1 MKSKSLFPTHKPMF
15 MLPLPQGPK
24 HFYKCL
30 TVVVVIG
37 LHVFVVWMLSHL
49 IEPYTFQATPKVDA
63 LKVSF
68 VSLAP
73 AKKPSHEK
81 TESQPEKSV
90 TPQSTLNSSVSS
102 VPEKSK
108 NSPTNVQTL
117 NVQTLASKTAS
128 KEVVQNN
135 LNNKQQAQPK
145 TTLNNLV
152 SSQAVQPTERRAAH
166 NDKKLSS
173 TDLEKTQ
180 TEHLSQNTN
189 SETKSGGVKTP
200 ATQQEYSKAPSTQVE
215 HDDVVQV
222 SSVDVLSFGGLDYD
236 DRELKQ
242 QNRLVELR
250 IRINEKGQPINIQ
263 LRQSSGIQSLDERVM
278 QATRKSRFKPH
289 KINGRAVTIVV
300 DFPVQLKL
308 NRGR

>member
-1 MKSKSLFPTHKPMF
+1 MKSKSLFPTHKPMV
-15 MLPLPQGPK
+15 MLPLPQRPK

-49 IEPYTFQATPKVDA
+49 IEPYTFKATPKVDA

-68 VSLAP
+68 VSLAS
-73 AKKPSHEK
+73 ANKPSTEK

-90 TPQSTLNSSVSS
+90 TPQSKLNSSVSS
-102 VPEKSK
+102 VPEESK
-108 NSPTNVQTL
+108 NSPI
-117 NVQTLASKTAS
+117 NVQTLASKTAP

-145 TTLNNLV
+145 TTLNN
-152 SSQAVQPTERRAAH
+152 STSIQSAQPTERRVAH
-166 NDKKLSS
+166 TDKQLNS
-173 TDLEKTQ
+173 TALEQTQ
-180 TEHLSQNTN
+180 TEHLLSSN

-200 ATQQEYSKAPSTQVE
+200 ATQQEYSKAQSTQVE

-263 LRQSSGIQSLDERVM
+263 LHQSSGIQSLDERVI
-278 QATRKSRFKPH
+278 QAARKSRFKPH

>member
-49 IEPYTFQATPKVDA
+49 IEPYTFQASPKVDA

-73 AKKPSHEK
+73 AKKPSAEK
-81 TESQPEKSV
+81 TESQPKKSV
-90 TPQSTLNSSVSS
+90 TPKSTLNSSVSS
-102 VPEKSK
+102 IPEESK
-108 NSPTNVQTL
+108 NSPTNA
-117 NVQTLASKTAS
+117 QTLASKTAS

-135 LNNKQQAQPK
+135 LNDKQQAPSK
-145 TTLNNLV
+145 TTLNNSTPL
-152 SSQAVQPTERRAAH
+152 QPLQRTERRVAH
-166 NDKKLSS
+166 IDKQQSS
-173 TDLEKTQ
+173 TDLEQTQ
-180 TEHLSQNTN
+180 TEHLPQNTN

-250 IRINEKGQPINIQ
+250 IRINEKGQPIDIQ
-263 LRQSSGIQSLDERVM
+263 LSQSSGIQSLDERVM

>member
-1 MKSKSLFPTHKPMF
+1 MV

-49 IEPYTFQATPKVDA
+49 IEPYTFKATPKVDA

-73 AKKPSHEK
+73 AKKPSAEK
-81 TESQPEKSV
+81 TESQPKNSV
-90 TPQSTLNSSVSS
+90 TPQSTLNSSVSHA
-102 VPEKSK
+102 PDQPK
-108 NSPTNVQTL
+108 NSPT

-128 KEVVQNN
+128 KEAVQNN
-135 LNNKQQAQPK
+135 LNDKQQVQSK
-145 TTLNNLV
+145 TTLNNSTSL
-152 SSQAVQPTERRAAH
+152 QPAQRTERLVTH
-166 NDKKLSS
+166 TDKKLSS
-173 TDLEKTQ
+173 TDFEQTQ
-180 TEHLSQNTN
+180 TEQLPQNTN

-200 ATQQEYSKAPSTQVE
+200 AMQQEYSKAPSTQVE

-263 LRQSSGIQSLDERVM
+263 LRQSSGIQSLDERVI
-278 QATRKSRFKPH
+278 QAVRKSRFKPH

>member
-37 LHVFVVWMLSHL
+37 LHVFAVWMLSHL

-117 NVQTLASKTAS
+117 ASKTVS

-135 LNNKQQAQPK
+135 LNNKQQAELK

-173 TDLEKTQ
+173 TDLEQTQ
-180 TEHLSQNTN
+180 TEHLPQNTN

-200 ATQQEYSKAPSTQVE
+200 TTQQEYSKAPSTQVE

-250 IRINEKGQPINIQ
+250 IRINEKGQPIDIQ
-263 LRQSSGIQSLDERVM
+263 LRQSSGIQSLDERVI
-278 QATRKSRFKPH
+278 QAARKSRFKPH

-308 NRGR
+308 IRGR

>member
-15 MLPLPQGPK
+15 ILPLPQRPK

-49 IEPYTFQATPKVDA
+49 IEPYTFATSPKVDA

-73 AKKPSHEK
+73 AKRPSAEK
-81 TESQPEKSV
+81 IESQPKKSV
-90 TPQSTLNSSVSS
+90 TLKSTLNSSVSS
-102 VPEKSK
+102 IPEESK
-108 NSPTNVQTL
+108 NSPTNVQAL
-117 NVQTLASKTAS
+117 VSKTAS

-135 LNNKQQAQPK
+135 LSDKQQVQPK
-145 TTLNNLV
+145 TTLNNSTSL
-152 SSQAVQPTERRAAH
+152 QPLQRTERRAVH
-166 NDKKLSS
+166 NNKKLSS
-173 TDLEKTQ
+173 TDLEQTQ
-180 TEHLSQNTN
+180 TEHLLQSTN

-250 IRINEKGQPINIQ
+250 IRINEKGQPIDIQ
-263 LRQSSGIQSLDERVM
+263 LRQSSGIASLDERVM

>member
-1 MKSKSLFPTHKPMF
+1 MKSKSLFPTHKPMV
-15 MLPLPQGPK
+15 MLPFSQGPK

-30 TVVVVIG
+30 TVVVVIS
-37 LHVFVVWMLSHL
+37 LHVFVVRMLSHL

-73 AKKPSHEK
+73 AKKPSTEK

-102 VPEKSK
+102 VPEESK
-108 NSPTNVQTL
+108 NSPT

-128 KEVVQNN
+128 KEIVQNN
-135 LNNKQQAQPK
+135 LNDKQQAQPK
-145 TTLNNLV
+145 TTLNN
-152 SSQAVQPTERRAAH
+152 SASIQPLQHTERRAVH

-173 TDLEKTQ
+173 TDLEQTQ
-180 TEHLSQNTN
+180 TEHLPQNTN

-200 ATQQEYSKAPSTQVE
+200 AMQQEYSKAPSTQVE

-250 IRINEKGQPINIQ
+250 IRINEKGQPIDIQ
-263 LRQSSGIQSLDERVM
+263 LRQSSGIQSLDERVIK
-278 QATRKSRFKPH
+278 ATRKSRFKPH

>member
-1 MKSKSLFPTHKPMF
+1 MKSKLLFPTHKPMF

-73 AKKPSHEK
+73 AKKPSAEK
-81 TESQPEKSV
+81 TESQPKKSV
-90 TPQSTLNSSVSS
+90 TPQSTLSSSVSS
-102 VPEKSK
+102 VPEESR
-108 NSPTNVQTL
+108 NSPTNI
-117 NVQTLASKTAS
+117 QTLASKTAS

-135 LNNKQQAQPK
+135 LNDKQQAQPK
-145 TTLNNLV
+145 TTLNNSTSL
-152 SSQAVQPTERRAAH
+152 QPLQLTERRAVH

-173 TDLEKTQ
+173 TDLEQTQ
-180 TEHLSQNTN
+180 MEHLPQSSN

-200 ATQQEYSKAPSTQVE
+200 AMQQEYSKAPSTQVE

-250 IRINEKGQPINIQ
+250 IRINEKGQPIDIQ
-263 LRQSSGIQSLDERVM
+263 LRQSSGIQSLDERVI

-289 KINGRAVTIVV
+289 KINGRAVNIVV

>member
-1 MKSKSLFPTHKPMF
+1 MKSKSLFPTHKPMV

-49 IEPYTFQATPKVDA
+49 IEPYTFQASPKVDA

-73 AKKPSHEK
+73 AKKPSAEK
-81 TESQPEKSV
+81 IESQPKKSV
-90 TPQSTLNSSVSS
+90 TLKSTLNSSVSS
-102 VPEKSK
+102 APEESK
-108 NSPTNVQTL
+108 NSPTNVQAL
-117 NVQTLASKTAS
+117 VSKTAS

-135 LNNKQQAQPK
+135 LSDKQQVQPK
-145 TTLNNLV
+145 TTLNNSTSL
-152 SSQAVQPTERRAAH
+152 QPLQRTERRAVH

-173 TDLEKTQ
+173 TDSEQTQ
-180 TEHLSQNTN
+180 TEHLLQSTN

-250 IRINEKGQPINIQ
+250 IRINEKGQPIDIQ
-263 LRQSSGIQSLDERVM
+263 LRQSSGIASLDERVM

>member
-1 MKSKSLFPTHKPMF
+1 MKSKSLFPTHKPMV

-30 TVVVVIG
+30 TVAVVIG

-49 IEPYTFQATPKVDA
+49 IEPYTFKATPKVDA

-73 AKKPSHEK
+73 AKKPSAENI
-81 TESQPEKSV
+81 ESQPKKSV
-90 TPQSTLNSSVSS
+90 TPQSMLNSSVSS
-102 VPEKSK
+102 VPEESK
-108 NSPTNVQTL
+108 NSPTNVQI
-117 NVQTLASKTAS
+117 LASKTAS

-135 LNNKQQAQPK
+135 LNDKQQAQPK
-145 TTLNNLV
+145 TTLNNSTSL
-152 SSQAVQPTERRAAH
+152 QPLQHTERRVVH

-173 TDLEKTQ
+173 TDLEQTQ
-180 TEHLSQNTN
+180 TEHLPQNTN

-200 ATQQEYSKAPSTQVE
+200 AMQQEYSKAPSTQVE

-222 SSVDVLSFGGLDYD
+222 SSVDVLSFGGLDYA

-250 IRINEKGQPINIQ
+250 IRINEKGQPIDIQ

-278 QATRKSRFKPH
+278 QAARKSRFKPH

>member
-1 MKSKSLFPTHKPMF
+1 MV
-15 MLPLPQGPK
+15 MLPLPQRPK

-49 IEPYTFQATPKVDA
+49 IEPYTFKATPKVDA

-73 AKKPSHEK
+73 AKKPSVEK
-81 TESQPEKSV
+81 TESQPKNSV
-90 TPQSTLNSSVSS
+90 TPQSTLNSSVSHA
-102 VPEKSK
+102 PDQPK
-108 NSPTNVQTL
+108 NSLT

-135 LNNKQQAQPK
+135 LNDKQQAQPK
-145 TTLNNLV
+145 TTLNNLA
-152 SSQAVQPTERRAAH
+152 SSQAAQPTERRAAH
-166 NDKKLSS
+166 NYKKLSS
-173 TDLEKTQ
+173 TDLEQTQ
-180 TEHLSQNTN
+180 TEQLPQNTN
-189 SETKSGGVKTP
+189 SETKSAGVKTP
-200 ATQQEYSKAPSTQVE
+200 AMQQEYSKAPSTQVE

-236 DRELKQ
+236 DRELKH

-263 LRQSSGIQSLDERVM
+263 LRQSSGIQSLDERVI
-278 QATRKSRFKPH
+278 QAARKSRFKPH

>member
-1 MKSKSLFPTHKPMF
+1 MKSKSLFPTHKPMV

-49 IEPYTFQATPKVDA
+49 IEPYTFQASPKVDA

-73 AKKPSHEK
+73 AKKPSAEK
-81 TESQPEKSV
+81 IESQPKKSV

-102 VPEKSK
+102 VPEESK
-108 NSPTNVQTL
+108 NSPTNVQS
-117 NVQTLASKTAS
+117 LASKTAS

-135 LNNKQQAQPK
+135 LSDKQQAQSK
-145 TTLNNLV
+145 TTLNNSTSL
-152 SSQAVQPTERRAAH
+152 QPLQPTERRAVH
-166 NDKKLSS
+166 TDKQLSS
-173 TDLEKTQ
+173 TDSEQ
-180 TEHLSQNTN
+180 TKSEHLLENT
-189 SETKSGGVKTP
+189 SSTTKSGGVKTP
-200 ATQQEYSKAPSTQVE
+200 ATQQEYSKAHSTEVE

-250 IRINEKGQPINIQ
+250 IRINEKGQPIDIQ
-263 LRQSSGIQSLDERVM
+263 LRQSSGIASLDERVM

>member
-1 MKSKSLFPTHKPMF
+1 MKSKSLFPTHKPMV

-49 IEPYTFQATPKVDA
+49 IEPYTFQASPKVNA

-73 AKKPSHEK
+73 AKKPSAEK
-81 TESQPEKSV
+81 IESQPKKSV
-90 TPQSTLNSSVSS
+90 TSQSTLNSSVSS
-102 VPEKSK
+102 VPEESK

-117 NVQTLASKTAS
+117 VSKTAS

-135 LNNKQQAQPK
+135 LNDKQQAQPK
-145 TTLNNLV
+145 TTLNN
-152 SSQAVQPTERRAAH
+152 SASIQSAQPTERRAVH

-173 TDLEKTQ
+173 TDLEQTQ
-180 TEHLSQNTN
+180 TEHLLSSN

-250 IRINEKGQPINIQ
+250 IRINEKGEPIDIQ
-263 LRQSSGIQSLDERVM
+263 LSQSSGIQSLDERVM
-278 QATRKSRFKPH
+278 QAARKSRFKPH

>member
-1 MKSKSLFPTHKPMF
+1 MKSKLLFPTHKPMV

-37 LHVFVVWMLSHL
+37 VHVFVVWMLSHL
-49 IEPYTFQATPKVDA
+49 IEPYTFQASPKVDA

-73 AKKPSHEK
+73 AKKPSVEK
-81 TESQPEKSV
+81 TESQPKKSV
-90 TPQSTLNSSVSS
+90 MPKSTLNSSVSS
-102 VPEKSK
+102 VPEESK

-117 NVQTLASKTAS
+117 VSKTAS

-135 LNNKQQAQPK
+135 LNDKQQAQPK
-145 TTLNNLV
+145 TTLNNLA
-152 SSQAVQPTERRAAH
+152 SSQAAQPTERLATH
-166 NDKKLSS
+166 NNKKLSS
-173 TDLEKTQ
+173 THLEQTQ
-180 TEHLSQNTN
+180 TEHLPQNTN

-250 IRINEKGQPINIQ
+250 IRINEKGQPIDIQ

-278 QATRKSRFKPH
+278 QAARKSRFKPH

>member
-1 MKSKSLFPTHKPMF
+1 MKSKSLFPTHKPMV
-15 MLPLPQGPK
+15 MLPLPQRPK

-49 IEPYTFQATPKVDA
+49 IEPYTFKATPKVDA

-68 VSLAP
+68 VSLAS
-73 AKKPSHEK
+73 ANKPSTEK

-90 TPQSTLNSSVSS
+90 TPQSKLNSSVSS
-102 VPEKSK
+102 VPEESK
-108 NSPTNVQTL
+108 NSPI
-117 NVQTLASKTAS
+117 NVQTLASKTAP

-135 LNNKQQAQPK
+135 LNDKQQAQPK
-145 TTLNNLV
+145 TTLNN
-152 SSQAVQPTERRAAH
+152 STSIQSAQRTERRVAH
-166 NDKKLSS
+166 TDKKLSS
-173 TDLEKTQ
+173 TDLEQTQ
-180 TEHLSQNTN
+180 TEQLPQNAN

-200 ATQQEYSKAPSTQVE
+200 AMQQEYSKAPSTQVE

-263 LRQSSGIQSLDERVM
+263 LRQSSGIQSLDERVIK
-278 QATRKSRFKPH
+278 AARKSRFKPH

>member
-1 MKSKSLFPTHKPMF
+1 MKSKSLFPTYKPMVK
-15 MLPLPQGPK
+15 LPLLQGPK

-30 TVVVVIG
+30 TVVVVIA

-49 IEPYTFQATPKVDA
+49 IEPYTFKATPKVDA

-73 AKKPSHEK
+73 AKKPSPDQ
-81 TESQPEKSV
+81 TESKPIEKSLA
-90 TPQSTLNSSVSS
+90 PKSTLNSSVSS
-102 VPEKSK
+102 VPEESK
-108 NSPTNVQTL
+108 NSPK

-135 LNNKQQAQPK
+135 LSDKQQAQSK
-145 TTLNNLV
+145 TNLNTLAPL
-152 SSQAVQPTERRAAH
+152 QPAQRTERRVAH
-166 NDKKLSS
+166 TDKKLSS
-173 TDLEKTQ
+173 TDIEQ
-180 TEHLSQNTN
+180 PQREHLLENT
-189 SETKSGGVKTP
+189 SSTTKSGGVKTS

-242 QNRLVELR
+242 QNRLVEVR
-250 IRINEKGQPINIQ
+250 IRINEKGQPIDIQ
-263 LRQSSGIQSLDERVM
+263 LRQSSGIASLDERVM
-278 QATRKSRFKPH
+278 QAARKSRFKPH

>member
-1 MKSKSLFPTHKPMF
+1 MNSKSLFPTHKPMV

-49 IEPYTFQATPKVDA
+49 IEPYTFKATPKVDA

-73 AKKPSHEK
+73 AKKPAVEK
-81 TESQPEKSV
+81 TESQPKNSV
-90 TPQSTLNSSVSS
+90 TPKSTLNSSVSHA
-102 VPEKSK
+102 PDQPKKSL
-108 NSPTNVQTL
+108 T

-128 KEVVQNN
+128 KEVMQNN
-135 LNNKQQAQPK
+135 LNDKQQAQPK
-145 TTLNNLV
+145 TTLNNLA
-152 SSQAVQPTERRAAH
+152 SSQTAQRTERLATH
-166 NDKKLSS
+166 TDKKLSS
-173 TDLEKTQ
+173 TELEQTQ
-180 TEHLSQNTN
+180 TEQLTQNAN

-200 ATQQEYSKAPSTQVE
+200 AMQQEYSKAPSTQVE
-215 HDDVVQV
+215 YDDVVQV

-250 IRINEKGQPINIQ
+250 IRINEKGQPIDIQ
-263 LRQSSGIQSLDERVM
+263 LRQSSGIQSLDERVI

>member
-1 MKSKSLFPTHKPMF
+1 MKSKSLFPTHKPMV

-49 IEPYTFQATPKVDA
+49 IEPYTFQASPKVDA

-73 AKKPSHEK
+73 AKKPAAEK
-81 TESQPEKSV
+81 TESQPKKSV

-102 VPEKSK
+102 VPEESK
-108 NSPTNVQTL
+108 NSPT

-135 LNNKQQAQPK
+135 LNDKQQAPSK
-145 TTLNNLV
+145 TSLNNSTSL
-152 SSQAVQPTERRAAH
+152 QPLQRTERLAVH

-173 TDLEKTQ
+173 TDFEQTQ
-180 TEHLSQNTN
+180 TEHLPQNTN
-189 SETKSGGVKTP
+189 TETKSGGVKTP
-200 ATQQEYSKAPSTQVE
+200 AMQQEYSKAPSTQVE

-250 IRINEKGQPINIQ
+250 IRINEKGQPIDIQ

>member
-1 MKSKSLFPTHKPMF
+1 MKSKSLFPAYKPMVK
-15 MLPLPQGPK
+15 LPLPQGPK

-30 TVVVVIG
+30 TVIVVIG

-49 IEPYTFQATPKVDA
+49 IEPYTFQASPKVDA

-73 AKKPSHEK
+73 AKKRSAEK
-81 TESQPEKSV
+81 IESKPKKSV
-90 TPQSTLNSSVSS
+90 TPQSTLNNSISS
-102 VPEKSK
+102 VPEESK

-117 NVQTLASKTAS
+117 ASKTAT

-135 LNNKQQAQPK
+135 LNDKQQAQPK
-145 TTLNNLV
+145 TTLNNLA
-152 SSQAVQPTERRAAH
+152 SSQATQPTERRVAH
-166 NDKKLSS
+166 TDKPLNS
-173 TDLEKTQ
+173 TDLEQTQ
-180 TEHLSQNTN
+180 TEQLPQNTN

-200 ATQQEYSKAPSTQVE
+200 AMQQEYSKAPSTQVE

-242 QNRLVELR
+242 QNRLIELR
-250 IRINEKGQPINIQ
+250 IRINEKGQPIDIQ

-278 QATRKSRFKPH
+278 QAARKSRFKPH

>member
-1 MKSKSLFPTHKPMF
+1 MKSKSLFPTHKPIV

-49 IEPYTFQATPKVDA
+49 IEPYTFKATPKVDA

-73 AKKPSHEK
+73 AKKRSAEK
-81 TESQPEKSV
+81 IESKPKKSV
-90 TPQSTLNSSVSS
+90 TPQSTLSSSVSS
-102 VPEKSK
+102 VPEESK
-108 NSPTNVQTL
+108 NSPTNI
-117 NVQTLASKTAS
+117 QTLASKTAS
-128 KEVVQNN
+128 KEAVQNN
-135 LNNKQQAQPK
+135 LNDKQQVQSK
-145 TTLNNLV
+145 TTLNNSTSL
-152 SSQAVQPTERRAAH
+152 QPAQRTERLVTH
-166 NDKKLSS
+166 TDKKLSS
-173 TDLEKTQ
+173 TDLEQTQ
-180 TEHLSQNTN
+180 TEQLPQNAN

-200 ATQQEYSKAPSTQVE
+200 AMQQEYSKAPSTQVE

-263 LRQSSGIQSLDERVM
+263 LRQSSGIQSLDERAI
-278 QATRKSRFKPH
+278 QAARKSRFKPH

>member
-1 MKSKSLFPTHKPMF
+1 MKSKSLFPTHEPMGK
-15 MLPLPQGPK
+15 LPFTQGPK

-30 TVVVVIG
+30 TVAVVIG

-49 IEPYTFQATPKVDA
+49 IEPYTFATSPKVDA

-73 AKKPSHEK
+73 AKKPSPDQ
-81 TESQPEKSV
+81 TESKPIEKSLA
-90 TPQSTLNSSVSS
+90 PESTLNSSVSS
-102 VPEKSK
+102 IPEESK
-108 NSPTNVQTL
+108 NSPK

-135 LNNKQQAQPK
+135 LSDKQQVQPK
-145 TTLNNLV
+145 TSLNNLA
-152 SSQAVQPTERRAAH
+152 SSQPVQPIERRAAH
-166 NDKKLSS
+166 TDKKLSS
-173 TDLEKTQ
+173 TALEQTQ
-180 TEHLSQNTN
+180 RERLLENT
-189 SETKSGGVKTP
+189 SSTTKSGGVKTP

-250 IRINEKGQPINIQ
+250 IRINEKGQPIDIQ
-263 LRQSSGIQSLDERVM
+263 LRQSSGIASLDERVM
-278 QATRKSRFKPH
+278 QAARKSRFKPH

>member
-1 MKSKSLFPTHKPMF
+1 MKSKSLFPTHKPMV

-30 TVVVVIG
+30 TVVMVIG

-73 AKKPSHEK
+73 AKKPSVEK
-81 TESQPEKSV
+81 TESQPKKSV
-90 TPQSTLNSSVSS
+90 TPQSMLSSS
-102 VPEKSK
+102 VPEESK
-108 NSPTNVQTL
+108 NSPT

-135 LNNKQQAQPK
+135 LNDKQQAQPK
-145 TTLNNLV
+145 TTLNNSTSL
-152 SSQAVQPTERRAAH
+152 QPLQLTERRAVH

-173 TDLEKTQ
+173 TDLEQTQ
-180 TEHLSQNTN
+180 TEHLPQNTN

-200 ATQQEYSKAPSTQVE
+200 VMQQEYSKAPSTQVE

-250 IRINEKGQPINIQ
+250 IRINEKGQPIDIQ
-263 LRQSSGIQSLDERVM
+263 LRQSSGIQSLDERVI
-278 QATRKSRFKPH
+278 QAARKSRFKPH

>member
-1 MKSKSLFPTHKPMF
+1 MKSKSLFPTHEPMGK
-15 MLPLPQGPK
+15 LPLLQGPK

-30 TVVVVIG
+30 TVAVVIG

-49 IEPYTFQATPKVDA
+49 IEPYTFATSPKVDA

-73 AKKPSHEK
+73 AKKPSSDQ
-81 TESQPEKSV
+81 TESKPIEKSLA
-90 TPQSTLNSSVSS
+90 PKSTLNSSVSS
-102 VPEKSK
+102 IPEESK
-108 NSPTNVQTL
+108 NSPK

-135 LNNKQQAQPK
+135 LSDKQQVQPK
-145 TTLNNLV
+145 TSLNNSAPLQ
-152 SSQAVQPTERRAAH
+152 SVQPTERRVAH
-166 NDKKLSS
+166 TDKQPSS
-173 TDLEKTQ
+173 TDLEELQ
-180 TEHLSQNTN
+180 REHFSENT
-189 SETKSGGVKTP
+189 SSTTKSGGVKTP

-250 IRINEKGQPINIQ
+250 IRINEKGQPIDIQ
-263 LRQSSGIQSLDERVM
+263 LRQSSGIASLDERVM

>member
-1 MKSKSLFPTHKPMF
+1 MKSKSLFPTHKPIV

-24 HFYKCL
+24 HFYKCFL

-49 IEPYTFQATPKVDA
+49 IEPYTFKATPKVDA

-73 AKKPSHEK
+73 AKKRSAEK
-81 TESQPEKSV
+81 IESKPKKSV
-90 TPQSTLNSSVSS
+90 TPQSTLSSSVSS
-102 VPEKSK
+102 VPEESK

-117 NVQTLASKTAS
+117 VSKTAT

-135 LNNKQQAQPK
+135 LNDKQQAQLK

-173 TDLEKTQ
+173 TDLEQTQ
-180 TEHLSQNTN
+180 TEHLPQNTN

-215 HDDVVQV
+215 HNDVVQV

-250 IRINEKGQPINIQ
+250 IRINEKGQPIDIQ
-263 LRQSSGIQSLDERVM
+263 LRQSSGIQNLDERVM
-278 QATRKSRFKPH
+278 QAARKSRFKPH

>member
-1 MKSKSLFPTHKPMF
+1 MKSKSLFPTHKPMV

-49 IEPYTFQATPKVDA
+49 IEPYTFKATPKVDA

-73 AKKPSHEK
+73 AKKPSAEK
-81 TESQPEKSV
+81 TESQPKKSV
-90 TPQSTLNSSVSS
+90 TPQSTLSSSVSS
-102 VPEKSK
+102 VPEESK
-108 NSPTNVQTL
+108 NSPTNI
-117 NVQTLASKTAS
+117 QTLASKTAP

-135 LNNKQQAQPK
+135 LKDKQQAQPK
-145 TTLNNLV
+145 TTLNN
-152 SSQAVQPTERRAAH
+152 STSIQPLQLTERRAVH

-173 TDLEKTQ
+173 TDLEQTQ
-180 TEHLSQNTN
+180 TEHLPQNTN

-250 IRINEKGQPINIQ
+250 IRINEKGQPIDIQ
-263 LRQSSGIQSLDERVM
+263 LRQSSGVQSLDERVM
-278 QATRKSRFKPH
+278 QAARKSRFKPH

>member
-1 MKSKSLFPTHKPMF
+1 MV

-49 IEPYTFQATPKVDA
+49 IEPYTFQASPKVDA

-73 AKKPSHEK
+73 AKKPSAEK
-81 TESQPEKSV
+81 TESQPKKSV
-90 TPQSTLNSSVSS
+90 TPKSTLNSSVSS
-102 VPEKSK
+102 VPEESK

-117 NVQTLASKTAS
+117 ASKTAA

-135 LNNKQQAQPK
+135 LNDKQQAPSK
-145 TTLNNLV
+145 TSLNNSTSL
-152 SSQAVQPTERRAAH
+152 QPLQRTERLAVH

-173 TDLEKTQ
+173 TDLEQTQ
-180 TEHLSQNTN
+180 TEHLPQNTN

-200 ATQQEYSKAPSTQVE
+200 AMQQEYSKAPSTQVE

-250 IRINEKGQPINIQ
+250 IRINEKGQPIDIQ

>member
-1 MKSKSLFPTHKPMF
+1 MKSKSLFPTHKPMT
-15 MLPLPQGPK
+15 MLPLPQEPK

-49 IEPYTFQATPKVDA
+49 IEPYTFATSPKVDA

-73 AKKPSHEK
+73 AKKLLNDQ
-81 TESQPEKSV
+81 TESNPIEKSLA
-90 TPQSTLNSSVSS
+90 PKSTLNSSVSS
-102 VPEKSK
+102 IPEKSK
-108 NSPTNVQTL
+108 NSPK

-135 LNNKQQAQPK
+135 LSDKQQVQPK
-145 TTLNNLV
+145 TILNNSTSL
-152 SSQAVQPTERRAAH
+152 QPVQPTERRAVH
-166 NDKKLSS
+166 TDKQLSS
-173 TDLEKTQ
+173 TDSEQ
-180 TEHLSQNTN
+180 TKSEHLLENT
-189 SETKSGGVKTP
+189 SSTTKSGGVKTP

-250 IRINEKGQPINIQ
+250 IRINEKGQPIDIQ
-263 LRQSSGIQSLDERVM
+263 LRQSSGIASLDERVM

>member
-1 MKSKSLFPTHKPMF
+1 MKSKSLFPTHKPMV

-49 IEPYTFQATPKVDA
+49 IEPYTFKASPKVDA

-73 AKKPSHEK
+73 AKKPSAEK
-81 TESQPEKSV
+81 TESQPEKIV
-90 TPQSTLNSSVSS
+90 TPQSTLSSSVSS

-117 NVQTLASKTAS
+117 VSKTAP
-128 KEVVQNN
+128 KEIVQNN
-135 LNNKQQAQPK
+135 LNDKQQAQSK
-145 TTLNNLV
+145 TTLNNSASIQPL
-152 SSQAVQPTERRAAH
+152 QPTERRAVH

-173 TDLEKTQ
+173 TDLEQTQ
-180 TEHLSQNTN
+180 TEHLPQNIN

-200 ATQQEYSKAPSTQVE
+200 AMQQEYSKAPSTQVE

-250 IRINEKGQPINIQ
+250 IRINEKGQPFDIQ
-263 LRQSSGIQSLDERVM
+263 LRQSSGVQSLDERVI
-278 QATRKSRFKPH
+278 QAVRKSRFKPH

>member
-1 MKSKSLFPTHKPMF
+1 MKSKSLFPTHKPMV

-49 IEPYTFQATPKVDA
+49 IEPYTFKATPKVDA

-73 AKKPSHEK
+73 AKKPSAEK
-81 TESQPEKSV
+81 TESQPKNSV
-90 TPQSTLNSSVSS
+90 TPKSTLNSSVSHA
-102 VPEKSK
+102 PDQPK
-108 NSPTNVQTL
+108 NSLT

-128 KEVVQNN
+128 KQVVQNN
-135 LNNKQQAQPK
+135 LNDKQQAQPK
-145 TTLNNLV
+145 TSLNNLA
-152 SSQAVQPTERRAAH
+152 SSQAVQPTERRTVH
-166 NDKKLSS
+166 TDKQLGSTDIEQTKSEHLLENTSS
-173 TDLEKTQ
+173 T
-180 TEHLSQNTN
+180 
-189 SETKSGGVKTP
+189 TKSGGVKTS
-200 ATQQEYSKAPSTQVE
+200 ATQQEYSKASSTQVE
-215 HDDVVQV
+215 HDDAVQV

-250 IRINEKGQPINIQ
+250 IRINEKGQPIDIQ

-300 DFPVQLKL
+300 DFPIQLKL
-308 NRGR
+308 NRDR

>member
-1 MKSKSLFPTHKPMF
+1 MKSKSLFPTHKPMV

-49 IEPYTFQATPKVDA
+49 IEPYTFQASPKVDA

-73 AKKPSHEK
+73 AKKPSAEK
-81 TESQPEKSV
+81 IESQPKKSV
-90 TPQSTLNSSVSS
+90 TLKSTLNSSVSS
-102 VPEKSK
+102 APEESK
-108 NSPTNVQTL
+108 NSPTNVQAL
-117 NVQTLASKTAS
+117 VSKTAS

-135 LNNKQQAQPK
+135 LSDKQQVQPK
-145 TTLNNLV
+145 TTLNNSTSL
-152 SSQAVQPTERRAAH
+152 QPVQPTERRAAH
-166 NDKKLSS
+166 TDKKLSL
-173 TDLEKTQ
+173 TALEQTQ
-180 TEHLSQNTN
+180 TEHLLQSSN
-189 SETKSGGVKTP
+189 SETQSGGIKTP
-200 ATQQEYSKAPSTQVE
+200 AMQQEYSKAPSTQVE

-250 IRINEKGQPINIQ
+250 IRINEKGQPIDIQ
-263 LRQSSGIQSLDERVM
+263 LRQSSGIASLDKRVM
-278 QATRKSRFKPH
+278 QAARKSRFKPH

>member
-1 MKSKSLFPTHKPMF
+1 MKSKSLFPTHEPMVK
-15 MLPLPQGPK
+15 LPFTQGPK
-24 HFYKCL
+24 HFYTCL
-30 TVVVVIG
+30 TVAVVIG
-37 LHVFVVWMLSHL
+37 LHLLVVWMLSHL
-49 IEPYTFQATPKVDA
+49 IEPYTFATSPKVDA

-73 AKKPSHEK
+73 AKKPSPDQA
-81 TESQPEKSV
+81 ESRPIEKSLA
-90 TPQSTLNSSVSS
+90 PKFTLNSSVSS
-102 VPEKSK
+102 VPEESK
-108 NSPTNVQTL
+108 NSPK

-135 LNNKQQAQPK
+135 LSDKQQAQSK
-145 TTLNNLV
+145 TNLNTLAPL
-152 SSQAVQPTERRAAH
+152 QPAQRTERRAAYT
-166 NDKKLSS
+166 DTQLSS
-173 TDLEKTQ
+173 TDLERPQ
-180 TEHLSQNTN
+180 REHLLENT
-189 SETKSGGVKTP
+189 SSTTKSGGVKTS
-200 ATQQEYSKAPSTQVE
+200 ATQQEYSKALSTQVE

-250 IRINEKGQPINIQ
+250 IRINEKGKPIDIQ
-263 LRQSSGIQSLDERVM
+263 LRQSSGIASLDERVM
-278 QATRKSRFKPH
+278 QAARKSRFKPH

>member
-1 MKSKSLFPTHKPMF
+1 MKSKSLFPTHKPMV

-30 TVVVVIG
+30 TVVVVIS

-49 IEPYTFQATPKVDA
+49 IEPYTFQASPKVDA

-73 AKKPSHEK
+73 AKKPSVEK
-81 TESQPEKSV
+81 IESKPKKSV

-102 VPEKSK
+102 VPEESK

-117 NVQTLASKTAS
+117 ASKTAP

-135 LNNKQQAQPK
+135 LSDKQQAQSK
-145 TTLNNLV
+145 TTLNNSTSL
-152 SSQAVQPTERRAAH
+152 QPLQPTERRAVH
-166 NDKKLSS
+166 TDKQLSS
-173 TDLEKTQ
+173 TDSEQ
-180 TEHLSQNTN
+180 TKSEHLLENT
-189 SETKSGGVKTP
+189 SSTTKSGGVKTP
-200 ATQQEYSKAPSTQVE
+200 ATQQEYSKAASTQVE

-250 IRINEKGQPINIQ
+250 IRINEKGQPIDIQ

-278 QATRKSRFKPH
+278 QAAGKSRFKPH

>member
-1 MKSKSLFPTHKPMF
+1 MKSKSLFPTHKPMV

-30 TVVVVIG
+30 TVVMVIG
-37 LHVFVVWMLSHL
+37 LHMFVVWMLSHL

-73 AKKPSHEK
+73 AKKPSVEK
-81 TESQPEKSV
+81 IESQAKKSV

-102 VPEKSK
+102 VPEESK

-117 NVQTLASKTAS
+117 VSKTAS

-145 TTLNNLV
+145 TTLNN
-152 SSQAVQPTERRAAH
+152 SASIQSAQPTEQRAVH

-173 TDLEKTQ
+173 TDLEQTQ
-180 TEHLSQNTN
+180 TEHLLSSN

-215 HDDVVQV
+215 QDDVVQV

-250 IRINEKGQPINIQ
+250 IRINEKGQPIDIQ

-278 QATRKSRFKPH
+278 QAARKSRFKPH

>member
-1 MKSKSLFPTHKPMF
+1 MKSKLLFPTHKPMV

-73 AKKPSHEK
+73 AKKPSVEK
-81 TESQPEKSV
+81 TESQPKNSV
-90 TPQSTLNSSVSS
+90 TPQSTLNSSVSHA
-102 VPEKSK
+102 PDQPK
-108 NSPTNVQTL
+108 NSLT
-117 NVQTLASKTAS
+117 NVQTLASKTAF

-135 LNNKQQAQPK
+135 LNDKQQAQPK

-152 SSQAVQPTERRAAH
+152 SSQAVQPTEMLVTH
-166 NDKKLSS
+166 TDKKLSS
-173 TDLEKTQ
+173 TDFEQTQ
-180 TEHLSQNTN
+180 TEQLTQNAN

-200 ATQQEYSKAPSTQVE
+200 AMQQEYSKAPSTQIE

-263 LRQSSGIQSLDERVM
+263 LRQSSGIQSLDERVI

>member
-1 MKSKSLFPTHKPMF
+1 MKSKSLFPTHKPMV
-15 MLPLPQGPK
+15 MLPLPQRPK

-49 IEPYTFQATPKVDA
+49 IEPYTFATSPKVDA

-73 AKKPSHEK
+73 AKKPSAEK
-81 TESQPEKSV
+81 IESQPKKSV
-90 TPQSTLNSSVSS
+90 TLKSTLNSSVSS
-102 VPEKSK
+102 IPEESK
-108 NSPTNVQTL
+108 NSPTNVQAL
-117 NVQTLASKTAS
+117 VSKTAS

-135 LNNKQQAQPK
+135 LSDKQQVQPK
-145 TTLNNLV
+145 TTLNNSTSL
-152 SSQAVQPTERRAAH
+152 QPVQPTERRAAH
-166 NDKKLSS
+166 TDKKLSS
-173 TDLEKTQ
+173 TALEQIQ
-180 TEHLSQNTN
+180 TKQLSQNTN

-200 ATQQEYSKAPSTQVE
+200 AIQQEYSKAPSTQVE

-250 IRINEKGQPINIQ
+250 IRINEKGQPIDIQ
-263 LRQSSGIQSLDERVM
+263 LRQSSGIASLDERVM

>member
-1 MKSKSLFPTHKPMF
+1 MKSKLLFPTHKPMV

-49 IEPYTFQATPKVDA
+49 IEPYTFQATPKVDT

-73 AKKPSHEK
+73 AKKPSVEK
-81 TESQPEKSV
+81 TESHPEKSV
-90 TPQSTLNSSVSS
+90 TPQSALNSSVSS
-102 VPEKSK
+102 VPEESK

-117 NVQTLASKTAS
+117 ASKTAS
-128 KEVVQNN
+128 NEVVQNN
-135 LNNKQQAQPK
+135 LNDKQQAPSK
-145 TTLNNLV
+145 TTLNNSISL
-152 SSQAVQPTERRAAH
+152 QPLQRTERRAVH

-173 TDLEKTQ
+173 TDLEQTQ
-180 TEHLSQNTN
+180 TEHLPQNTN
-189 SETKSGGVKTP
+189 SETKSGGVKTL
-200 ATQQEYSKAPSTQVE
+200 AMQQEYSKAPSTQVE
-215 HDDVVQV
+215 DDDVVQV
-222 SSVDVLSFGGLDYD
+222 SSVDVLSFGELDYD

-250 IRINEKGQPINIQ
+250 IRINEKGQPIDIQ

>member
-1 MKSKSLFPTHKPMF
+1 MKSKSLFPTHKPMV

-49 IEPYTFQATPKVDA
+49 IEPYTFKATPKVDA

-73 AKKPSHEK
+73 AKKPAVEK
-81 TESQPEKSV
+81 TESQPKNSV
-90 TPQSTLNSSVSS
+90 TPQSTLNSSVSHA
-102 VPEKSK
+102 PDQPK
-108 NSPTNVQTL
+108 NSLT

-128 KEVVQNN
+128 KEVMQNN
-135 LNNKQQAQPK
+135 LNDKQQAQPK
-145 TTLNNLV
+145 TTLNNLTL
-152 SSQAVQPTERRAAH
+152 SQAAQPTERRAVH
-166 NDKKLSS
+166 NDKNLSS
-173 TDLEKTQ
+173 TDLEQTQ
-180 TEHLSQNTN
+180 TEHLLSSN

-278 QATRKSRFKPH
+278 QAARKSRFKPH
-289 KINGRAVTIVV
+289 KINGRVVTIVV